1 MTNHN
6 VAVGY
11 QALYSNTTG
20 SKNTA
25 LGYQALCG
33 TSTGSQN
40 TALGYQ
46 ALYKRPEP
54 EPLTEWYKAAV
65 KAKGLTPHTKEKDGS
80 ET

>member
-1 MTNHN
+1 MTNHNN

-11 QALYSNTTG
+11 NALYSNTTG
-20 SKNTA
+20 SR
-25 LGYQALCG
+25 
-33 TSTGSQN
+33 N

-65 KAKGLTPHTKEKDGS
+65 KAKRLTPHTKEQDA
-80 ET
+80 T

>member
-11 QALYSNTTG
+11 KALHSNTTG
-20 SKNTA
+20 SR
-25 LGYQALCG
+25 
-33 TSTGSQN
+33 N

-65 KAKGLTPHTKEKDGS
+65 KAKGLTPHIKEQDA
-80 ET
+80 T